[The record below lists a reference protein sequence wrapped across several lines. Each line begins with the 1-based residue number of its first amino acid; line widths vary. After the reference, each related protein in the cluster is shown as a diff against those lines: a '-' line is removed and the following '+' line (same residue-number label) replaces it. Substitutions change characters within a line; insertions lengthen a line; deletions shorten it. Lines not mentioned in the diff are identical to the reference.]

1 MKTPRLIVM
10 LTYRDRTV
18 KDAYRI
24 FDECKNTK
32 AEIWG
37 FKEEPLPPAEMKELY
52 DYMKSC
58 GKRTALEIVAYTEQ
72 ECIAGARLAA
82 FCGVDYL
89 MGTLYFDSVRD
100 ICRESGILYT
110 PFVGQVKERPSI
122 LSGNVDDMID
132 EAVHYKEKGIY
143 LIKSRISKNK
153 FGIELKNNKIGIN
166 DKLKQAPINGSPEQ
180 NWIFEAIEINNK
192 TTKLKAANVNNNMN
206 EKSEKV
212 VKTVIYKDDELV
224 HTVVFVK

>member
-1 MKTPRLIVM
+1 MERLLNQFKNGFKFKNALSNLYLYLEEIKSSEAQNV
-10 LTYRDRTV
+10 
-18 KDAYRI
+18 YRI
-24 FDECKNTK
+24 GSSLDSKK
-32 AEIWG
+32 AIWKL
-37 FKEEPLPPAEMKELY
+37 KEEENGYLYISSTTIQGEELFLTVAEDNNIEPKKFTGENNQKFY
-52 DYMKSC
+52 
-58 GKRTALEIVAYTEQ
+58 IQ
-72 ECIAGARLAA
+72 
-82 FCGVDYL
+82 
-89 MGTLYFDSVRD
+89 
-100 ICRESGILYT
+100 
-110 PFVGQVKERPSI
+110 
-122 LSGNVDDMID
+122 
-132 EAVHYKEKGIY
+132 YKEKGLY

>member
-1 MKTPRLIVM
+1 MERLLNQFKNGFKLKNALSNLYLYLEEIKSSEAQNV
-10 LTYRDRTV
+10 
-18 KDAYRI
+18 YRI
-24 FDECKNTK
+24 GSIPDSKK
-32 AEIWG
+32 ATWKLKQGENGYLYISSTTIQG
-37 FKEEPLPPAEMKELY
+37 EELFL
-52 DYMKSC
+52 
-58 GKRTALEIVAYTEQ
+58 TITE
-72 ECIAGARLAA
+72 
-82 FCGVDYL
+82 DN
-89 MGTLYFDSVRD
+89 D
-100 ICRESGILYT
+100 IEPKKFTGENNQKFYI
-110 PFVGQVKERPSI
+110 Q
-122 LSGNVDDMID
+122 
-132 EAVHYKEKGIY
+132 YKEKGLY

>member
-1 MKTPRLIVM
+1 MERLLNQFKNGFKFKNALSNLYLYLEEIKSSESQNV
-10 LTYRDRTV
+10 
-18 KDAYRI
+18 YRI
-24 FDECKNTK
+24 GSSLDSKK
-32 AEIWG
+32 AIWKL
-37 FKEEPLPPAEMKELY
+37 KEEENGYLYISSTTIQGEELFLTVAEDNNIEPKKFTGENNQKFY
-52 DYMKSC
+52 
-58 GKRTALEIVAYTEQ
+58 IQ
-72 ECIAGARLAA
+72 
-82 FCGVDYL
+82 
-89 MGTLYFDSVRD
+89 
-100 ICRESGILYT
+100 
-110 PFVGQVKERPSI
+110 
-122 LSGNVDDMID
+122 
-132 EAVHYKEKGIY
+132 YKEKGLY

>member
-1 MKTPRLIVM
+1 MENLLNQFKNGFKFKNSLSNLYLYLEEIKSSESQNV
-10 LTYRDRTV
+10 
-18 KDAYRI
+18 YRI
-24 FDECKNTK
+24 GSSLDSKK
-32 AEIWG
+32 AIWKL
-37 FKEEPLPPAEMKELY
+37 KEEENGYLYISSTTMQGEELFLTVAEDNNIEPKKFTGENNQKFY
-52 DYMKSC
+52 
-58 GKRTALEIVAYTEQ
+58 IQ
-72 ECIAGARLAA
+72 
-82 FCGVDYL
+82 
-89 MGTLYFDSVRD
+89 
-100 ICRESGILYT
+100 
-110 PFVGQVKERPSI
+110 
-122 LSGNVDDMID
+122 
-132 EAVHYKEKGIY
+132 YKEKGLY

>member
-1 MKTPRLIVM
+1 MENLLNQFKNGFKFKNALSNLYLYLEEIKSSESQNV
-10 LTYRDRTV
+10 
-18 KDAYRI
+18 YRI
-24 FDECKNTK
+24 GSSLDSKK
-32 AEIWG
+32 AIWKL
-37 FKEEPLPPAEMKELY
+37 KEEENGYLYISSTTIQGEELFLTVAEDNNIEPKKFTGENNQKFY
-52 DYMKSC
+52 
-58 GKRTALEIVAYTEQ
+58 IQ
-72 ECIAGARLAA
+72 
-82 FCGVDYL
+82 
-89 MGTLYFDSVRD
+89 
-100 ICRESGILYT
+100 
-110 PFVGQVKERPSI
+110 
-122 LSGNVDDMID
+122 
-132 EAVHYKEKGIY
+132 YKEKGLY

>member
-1 MKTPRLIVM
+1 MENLLNQFKNGFKFKNALSHLYLYLEEIKSSEAQNV
-10 LTYRDRTV
+10 
-18 KDAYRI
+18 YRI
-24 FDECKNTK
+24 GSSLDSKK
-32 AEIWG
+32 AIWKL
-37 FKEEPLPPAEMKELY
+37 KEEENGYLYISSTTIQGEELFLTVAEDNNIEPKKFTGENNQKFY
-52 DYMKSC
+52 
-58 GKRTALEIVAYTEQ
+58 IQ
-72 ECIAGARLAA
+72 
-82 FCGVDYL
+82 
-89 MGTLYFDSVRD
+89 
-100 ICRESGILYT
+100 
-110 PFVGQVKERPSI
+110 
-122 LSGNVDDMID
+122 
-132 EAVHYKEKGIY
+132 YKEKGLY

>member
-1 MKTPRLIVM
+1 MENLLNQFKNGFKFKNSLSNLYLYLEEIKSSESQNV
-10 LTYRDRTV
+10 
-18 KDAYRI
+18 YRI
-24 FDECKNTK
+24 GSSLDSKK
-32 AEIWG
+32 AIWKL
-37 FKEEPLPPAEMKELY
+37 KEEENGYLYISSTTIQGEELFLTVAEDNNIEPKKFTGENNQKFY
-52 DYMKSC
+52 
-58 GKRTALEIVAYTEQ
+58 IQ
-72 ECIAGARLAA
+72 
-82 FCGVDYL
+82 
-89 MGTLYFDSVRD
+89 
-100 ICRESGILYT
+100 
-110 PFVGQVKERPSI
+110 
-122 LSGNVDDMID
+122 
-132 EAVHYKEKGIY
+132 YKEKGLY

>member
-1 MKTPRLIVM
+1 MEFKNALSNLYLYLEEIKSSEAQNV
-10 LTYRDRTV
+10 
-18 KDAYRI
+18 YRI
-24 FDECKNTK
+24 GSSLDSKK
-32 AEIWG
+32 AIWKL
-37 FKEEPLPPAEMKELY
+37 KEEENGYLYISSTTIQGEELFLTVAEDNNIEPKKFTGENNQKFY
-52 DYMKSC
+52 
-58 GKRTALEIVAYTEQ
+58 IQ
-72 ECIAGARLAA
+72 
-82 FCGVDYL
+82 
-89 MGTLYFDSVRD
+89 
-100 ICRESGILYT
+100 
-110 PFVGQVKERPSI
+110 
-122 LSGNVDDMID
+122 
-132 EAVHYKEKGIY
+132 YKEKGLY

>member
-1 MKTPRLIVM
+1 MENLLNQFKNGFKFKNSLSNLYLYLEEIKSSESQNV
-10 LTYRDRTV
+10 
-18 KDAYRI
+18 YRI
-24 FDECKNTK
+24 GSSLDSKK
-32 AEIWG
+32 AIWKL
-37 FKEEPLPPAEMKELY
+37 KEEENGYLYISSTTIQGEALFLTVAEDNNIEPKKFTGENNQKFY
-52 DYMKSC
+52 
-58 GKRTALEIVAYTEQ
+58 IQ
-72 ECIAGARLAA
+72 
-82 FCGVDYL
+82 
-89 MGTLYFDSVRD
+89 
-100 ICRESGILYT
+100 
-110 PFVGQVKERPSI
+110 
-122 LSGNVDDMID
+122 
-132 EAVHYKEKGIY
+132 YKEKGIY

>member
-1 MKTPRLIVM
+1 MENLLNQFKNGFKFQNSLSNLYLYLEEIKSSEAQNV
-10 LTYRDRTV
+10 
-18 KDAYRI
+18 YRI
-24 FDECKNTK
+24 GSSLDSKK
-32 AEIWG
+32 AIWKL
-37 FKEEPLPPAEMKELY
+37 KEEENGYLYISSTTIQGEELFLTVAEDNNIEPKKFTGENNQKFY
-52 DYMKSC
+52 
-58 GKRTALEIVAYTEQ
+58 IQ
-72 ECIAGARLAA
+72 
-82 FCGVDYL
+82 
-89 MGTLYFDSVRD
+89 
-100 ICRESGILYT
+100 
-110 PFVGQVKERPSI
+110 
-122 LSGNVDDMID
+122 
-132 EAVHYKEKGIY
+132 YKEKGLY

-180 NWIFEAIEINNK
+180 NWIFEAIEVNNK

>member
-1 MKTPRLIVM
+1 MENLLNQFKNGFKFKNSLSNLYLYLEEIKSSESQNV
-10 LTYRDRTV
+10 
-18 KDAYRI
+18 YRI
-24 FDECKNTK
+24 GSSLDSKK
-32 AEIWG
+32 AIWKL
-37 FKEEPLPPAEMKELY
+37 KEEENGYLYISSTTIQGEELFLTVAEDNNIEPKKFTGENNQKFY
-52 DYMKSC
+52 IK
-58 GKRTALEIVAYTEQ
+58 
-72 ECIAGARLAA
+72 
-82 FCGVDYL
+82 
-89 MGTLYFDSVRD
+89 
-100 ICRESGILYT
+100 
-110 PFVGQVKERPSI
+110 
-122 LSGNVDDMID
+122 
-132 EAVHYKEKGIY
+132 YKEKGLY

>member
-1 MKTPRLIVM
+1 MENLLNQFKNGFKFKNALSNLYLYLEEIKSSESQNV
-10 LTYRDRTV
+10 
-18 KDAYRI
+18 YRI
-24 FDECKNTK
+24 GSSLDSKK
-32 AEIWG
+32 AIWKL
-37 FKEEPLPPAEMKELY
+37 KEEENGYLYISSTTIQGEELFLTVAEDNNIEPK
-52 DYMKSC
+52 KFT
-58 GKRTALEIVAYTEQ
+58 GEINQKFYIQ
-72 ECIAGARLAA
+72 
-82 FCGVDYL
+82 
-89 MGTLYFDSVRD
+89 
-100 ICRESGILYT
+100 
-110 PFVGQVKERPSI
+110 
-122 LSGNVDDMID
+122 
-132 EAVHYKEKGIY
+132 YKEKGIY

>member
-1 MKTPRLIVM
+1 MENILNQFKNGFKFKNALSHLYLYLEEIKSSEAQNV
-10 LTYRDRTV
+10 
-18 KDAYRI
+18 YRI
-24 FDECKNTK
+24 GSSLDSKK
-32 AEIWG
+32 AIWKL
-37 FKEEPLPPAEMKELY
+37 KEEENGYLYISSTTIQGEELFLTVAEDNNIEPKKFTGENNQKFY
-52 DYMKSC
+52 
-58 GKRTALEIVAYTEQ
+58 IQ
-72 ECIAGARLAA
+72 
-82 FCGVDYL
+82 
-89 MGTLYFDSVRD
+89 
-100 ICRESGILYT
+100 
-110 PFVGQVKERPSI
+110 
-122 LSGNVDDMID
+122 
-132 EAVHYKEKGIY
+132 YKEKGIY

>member
-1 MKTPRLIVM
+1 MENLLNQFKNGFKFKNALSNLYLYLEEIKSSESQNV
-10 LTYRDRTV
+10 
-18 KDAYRI
+18 YRI
-24 FDECKNTK
+24 GSSLDSKK
-32 AEIWG
+32 AIWKL
-37 FKEEPLPPAEMKELY
+37 KEEENGYLYISSRTIHGEELFLTVAEDNNIEPKKFTGENNQKFY
-52 DYMKSC
+52 
-58 GKRTALEIVAYTEQ
+58 IQ
-72 ECIAGARLAA
+72 
-82 FCGVDYL
+82 
-89 MGTLYFDSVRD
+89 
-100 ICRESGILYT
+100 
-110 PFVGQVKERPSI
+110 
-122 LSGNVDDMID
+122 
-132 EAVHYKEKGIY
+132 YKEKGLY

>member
-1 MKTPRLIVM
+1 MENILNQFKNGFKFKNALSHLYLYLEEIKSSEAQNV
-10 LTYRDRTV
+10 
-18 KDAYRI
+18 YRI
-24 FDECKNTK
+24 GSSLDSKK
-32 AEIWG
+32 AIWKL
-37 FKEEPLPPAEMKELY
+37 KEEENGYLYISSTTIQGEELFLTVAEDNIIEPK
-52 DYMKSC
+52 KFT
-58 GKRTALEIVAYTEQ
+58 GEINQKFYIQ
-72 ECIAGARLAA
+72 
-82 FCGVDYL
+82 
-89 MGTLYFDSVRD
+89 
-100 ICRESGILYT
+100 
-110 PFVGQVKERPSI
+110 
-122 LSGNVDDMID
+122 
-132 EAVHYKEKGIY
+132 YKEKGLY

-180 NWIFEAIEINNK
+180 NWIFEAIEVNNK